1 MSLPSSADA
10 GLSSL
15 DNIYFRQLFEN
26 SPEAIVL
33 LDNEDRVIDANP
45 SFEQLFDYTVAEAR
59 GRRVNSLIVPEEMAE
74 QASGLSE
81 DVLNGQIVSAETVR
95 RRKDGTRV
103 SVWVLGYPIAE
114 GARQVGIFGIYRD
127 ITIRK
132 RFERKLKLQSAA
144 MNSAANAIF
153 ITDYDGRIEWANRAF
168 GRLSGYT
175 EAEVTGRTPQLLDP
189 GWSGEGL
196 DPVAWHSLQP
206 NEVWRGRVVSR
217 SKNGRLYNVEQTVT
231 PLGDP
236 RTGVSH
242 FVVVQ
247 EDISERIEAED
258 RLHRM
263 ARRDSL
269 TGLPNRYSF
278 NERLKLELERIS
290 RSGSMVAVLVLDLDH
305 FKDVNDSYGH
315 PMGDE
320 LLIAVSKRLR
330 GTLRETNALA
340 RLGGDEFA
348 VIQTDLTDPENAR
361 GLASRL
367 LDIFRRPFA
376 LGGQEIH
383 TSASIGI
390 AVYPPGDA
398 EPRSLVK
405 KADLAMYRAK
415 EEGRGTFRFY
425 EAEMDRRVQQRMKL
439 GQDLHGALERRE
451 LFLRYQPQIELSNR
465 SIVGVEA
472 LIRWRHSELGL
483 VPPDVFI
490 PIAEGS
496 GLIIQLGK
504 WVLRQACIQARA
516 WHDGMGLSL
525 PVAVNL
531 SAVQFRDIRFLDSV
545 VEILQETGLDGN
557 QLQLE
562 LTEGIL
568 MQPNPSVEKA
578 LEGLCDLGVQLS
590 LDDFGKGYSSLEYLR
605 RLPLKRLKIDRSFVR
620 GLSDGAHD
628 PVIVSV
634 VMALGKQ
641 LGLEVVA
648 EGIETRSQLEF
659 LHSEGCSVVQGYY
672 FSKPVSAEEIGRL
685 LVHGGKR
692 ITPASPSLEE
702 GEVRGSRAEA
712 ETASG

>member
-1 MSLPSSADA
+1 MSFPNSGGAER
-10 GLSSL
+10 SSL

-59 GRRVNSLIVPEEMAE
+59 GRRINSLIVPDEMAE

-81 DVLNGQIVSAETVR
+81 DVLNGQIVATETVR
-95 RRKDGTRV
+95 RRKDGAKI
-103 SVWVLGYPIAE
+103 SVRVLGYPIAQD
-114 GARQVGIFGIYRD
+114 GQQVGIFGIYRD

-153 ITDYDGRIEWANRAF
+153 ITDYDGKIEWANRAF

-196 DPVAWHSLQP
+196 DPATWHSLQP
-206 NEVWRGRVVSR
+206 NEVWRGQVVSR
-217 SKNGRLYNVEQTVT
+217 SKNGRLYTVEQTVT
-231 PLGDP
+231 PLVDSPAGI
-236 RTGVSH
+236 SH
-242 FVVVQ
+242 FVIVQ

-263 ARRDSL
+263 ARHDFL

-278 NERLKLELERIS
+278 TERLKLELERFS

-348 VIQTDLTDPENAR
+348 VIQTDLSDPENAR

-390 AVYPPGDA
+390 GVYPPGAA

-425 EAEMDRRVQQRMKL
+425 EVEMDRRVQQRMKL

-451 LFLRYQPQIELSNR
+451 LFLRYQPLIELSKR

-496 GLIIQLGK
+496 GLIIQLGN
-504 WVLRQACIQARA
+504 WVLRKACIQAKA
-516 WHDGMGLSL
+516 WQDSMGLSV

-531 SAVQFRDIRFLDSV
+531 SAVQFRDLQLVDSV
-545 VEILQETGLDGN
+545 VEILEDTGLDGS

-568 MQPNPSVEKA
+568 MQPNDSVEKA

-605 RLPLKRLKIDRSFVR
+605 RLPLRRLKIDRSFVR
-620 GLSDGAHD
+620 GLSNGAHD

-634 VMALGKQ
+634 VMALGKK

-685 LVHGGKR
+685 LLHGGER
-692 ITPASPSLEE
+692 ITPASSLGSGAREA
-702 GEVRGSRAEA
+702 GERPEA
-712 ETASG
+712 ERASG